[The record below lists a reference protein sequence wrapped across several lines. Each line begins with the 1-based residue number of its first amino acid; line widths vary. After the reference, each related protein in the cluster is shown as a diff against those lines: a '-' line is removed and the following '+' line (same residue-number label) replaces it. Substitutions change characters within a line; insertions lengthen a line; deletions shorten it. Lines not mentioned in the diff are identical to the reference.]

1 MATQDN
7 VCTILPYFQIHDGKI
22 DAFKELCERLIE
34 KTKEES
40 GCLYYGFSFEG
51 NNAHCREGYKN
62 ADGLLAHLAN
72 VGTLIEE
79 ALTISDLIRLEV
91 HGTSEE
97 LQKLYGP
104 LSDFNPQYWEME
116 YGIRN

>member
-7 VCTILPYFQIHDGKI
+7 ACTILPYFQVHEGKMEE
-22 DAFKELCERLIE
+22 FKALCERFIE

-79 ALTISDLIRLEV
+79 ALTISDLTRLEV
-91 HGTSEE
+91 HGTSDE

-104 LSDFNPQYWEME
+104 LSDFNPQYWELE